1 MCLGMLMW
9 VLNDSPKAKE
19 APRCRRPGQSEFQ
32 RMVSRSQLSGL
43 GAAFQPLVFHWDS
56 RDEVSQSMVLM
67 GMLSCFLGWGY
78 LGKVAL
84 CSTALKEPAWT
95 PIVSLAWV
103 GTRSL
108 YTPSKLPQPAPENV
122 SYFTGGLVELIN

>member
-1 MCLGMLMW
+1 MWLGMLMW

-19 APRCRRPGQSEFQ
+19 APRCRCPDQSEFQ
-32 RMVSRSQLSGL
+32 RMVLRCQLSGL

-56 RDEVSQSMVLM
+56 RGEVSQSVVLM

-84 CSTALKEPAWT
+84 CSTALDPDSVTGLGWDTEPLCTFKASPT
-95 PIVSLAWV
+95 SP
-103 GTRSL
+103 
-108 YTPSKLPQPAPENV
+108 
-122 SYFTGGLVELIN
+122 